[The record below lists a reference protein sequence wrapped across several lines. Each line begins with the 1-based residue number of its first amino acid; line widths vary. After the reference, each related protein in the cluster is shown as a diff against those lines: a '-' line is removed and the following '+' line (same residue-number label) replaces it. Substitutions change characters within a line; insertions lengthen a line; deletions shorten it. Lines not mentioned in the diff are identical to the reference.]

1 MSVFE
6 EIRRASAAVARQAN
20 WVRLNQERLEI
31 LAQDFVA
38 GTQTGSDSD
47 PAHHQREDEAS
58 TLAFVLTLDAVNFG
72 SGWFPHLEKR
82 PGASG
87 YFTIAAGLKDF
98 FDAHGALT
106 PAALTEMESAQ
117 CARIFGQVPGRAP
130 ISGLMDLFAQSW
142 RDLGRLVGREFGG
155 SFATLVDAA
164 GHSTATLVEILS
176 SMPLYR
182 DVEDYGGLRVPFYKR
197 AQITCS
203 DLAEAFEGAG
213 PGRFD
218 DLDDLTIFAD
228 NLVPHVLRREGVL
241 EYDPDLLSRIGSGE
255 LIALGSDEEIEI
267 RAVALYAVER
277 LSEALGE
284 RGCKAPPRRLDAWL
298 WERGQGASMKAE
310 PRHRTRCAYY

>member
-1 MSVFE
+1 LSVFD
-6 EIRRASAAVARQAN
+6 EIRRASAAVACQAK
-20 WVRLNQERLEI
+20 WVALNQERLEI
-31 LAQDFVA
+31 LSGDFVA
-38 GTQTGSDSD
+38 GAQAGPDAD

-87 YFTIAAGLKDF
+87 YFTIAAGLKDH
-98 FDAHGALT
+98 FDAHGALA
-106 PAALTEMESAQ
+106 PAALAEMESEQ
-117 CARIFGQVPGRAP
+117 CARIFGQHPGRGP

-142 RDLGRLVGREFGG
+142 RDLGGLVAREFGG
-155 SFATLVDAA
+155 SFAA
-164 GHSTATLVEILS
+164 LVESAGQSAANLVGLLS

-203 DLAEAFEGAG
+203 DLAETFGGAG

-241 EYDPDLLSRIGSGE
+241 EYDPDLLARIGSGE
-255 LIALGSDEEIEI
+255 LIALGSEEEIEI
-267 RAVALYAVER
+267 RAVALHAVER
-277 LSEALGE
+277 LCESLAE
-284 RGCKAPPRRLDAWL
+284 RGYKVSPRRLDAWL
-298 WERGQGASMKAE
+298 WQRGQAASMKSE
-310 PRHRTRCAYY
+310 PRHRTRCPYY